1 MKPIW
6 LFTLCALAA
15 IPAFSQV
22 DLSGEW
28 QALYHEDAQ
37 ERVPGPDLGDYLGL
51 PINAAARAKAQAW
64 NASLLTLPE
73 WQCRPHPSDYSSRG
87 PANLRLWKEVD
98 TATQQLIAW
107 HTHIAW
113 MAPERTIWMDG
124 RAHPPDYAAHTW
136 QGFSTGK
143 WEGNQLT
150 VYTTHLKPGYIRRN
164 GVPRS
169 EKASMVEHWSRHDN
183 ILTLTQVITDP
194 VYLTEPMVRTTD
206 WLADREQEIT
216 KYPCEDVVEVPRQ
229 LGAVPHHL
237 PGTNEF
243 LSEFPAFYGVPAEA
257 AAGGAE
263 TMYPEYMKKIGRLTI
278 QSCQRYC
285 ICSGFADCINPG
297 SATNRSQ

>member
-1 MKPIW
+1 MRTY
-6 LFTLCALAA
+6 LAFTLLALAA
-15 IPAFSQV
+15 TPAFSQV

-37 ERVPGPDLGDYLGL
+37 ERVPGPDIGDYLGL

-124 RAHPPDYAAHTW
+124 RAHPPEYAAHTW

-169 EKASMVEHWSRHDN
+169 EKATMVEHWSRHDN

-206 WLADREQEIT
+206 WLADPEQEIA
-216 KYPCEDVVEVPRQ
+216 KYPCEDVVEVPRANGRGPAPSPRHQ
-229 LGAVPHHL
+229 RIPQRVPGLLRSPRRSRRRRCGDH
-237 PGTNEF
+237 
-243 LSEFPAFYGVPAEA
+243 VP
-257 AAGGAE
+257 
-263 TMYPEYMKKIGRLTI
+263 
-278 QSCQRYC
+278 
-285 ICSGFADCINPG
+285 
-297 SATNRSQ
+297 